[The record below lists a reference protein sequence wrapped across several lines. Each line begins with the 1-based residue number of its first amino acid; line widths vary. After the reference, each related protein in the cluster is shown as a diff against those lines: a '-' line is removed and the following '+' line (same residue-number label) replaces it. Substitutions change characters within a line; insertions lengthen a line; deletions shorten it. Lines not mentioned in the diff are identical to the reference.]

1 MSVTES
7 NQAKFLIK
15 TLADEFPVTKAQAE
29 QLVVLASGASQTA
42 AAHYNRYG
50 GDRETMIT
58 STVRFIYGGIHALA
72 DS

>member
-1 MSVTES
+1 MS
-7 NQAKFLIK
+7 
-15 TLADEFPVTKAQAE
+15 KAQAE

-50 GDRETMIT
+50 GDRERMIAN
-58 STVRFIYGGIHALA
+58 TVRFIYGGIHTLA